1 MATLNGSPVGI
12 ADLQALALTNYGH
25 FTTMVVED
33 GAVRGLA
40 LHLDRLVGD
49 CRTVFG
55 AELDPDWVRE
65 CVRREV
71 RGFAGRCTARVTV
84 FSPGLDL
91 AAPERE
97 ASPCVL
103 VTTRPAGGAGGPL
116 RVQRLTYH
124 RDAPAVKHV
133 ALFGQLRLRRAAR
146 LAGFDDVLFTG
157 ADGLVSEGCT
167 WNVGFVDAAGTVVW
181 PEADVL
187 QGVTMRLLRSAHGRH
202 VTAPVTDRLLRSMRA
217 AFATNTAIGVRS
229 VASVD
234 DVVFRTDDP
243 VVTALREAYAGVP
256 LERLWAVSDK

>member
-1 MATLNGSPVGI
+1 MTTLNGSPVAV

-25 FTTMVVED
+25 FTSMVVED

-55 AELDPDWVRE
+55 AELDPEWVRE

-71 RGFAGRCTARVTV
+71 GGRAGRRTVRVTV
-84 FSPGLDL
+84 FDPGLEL
-91 AAPERE
+91 AAPDR
-97 ASPCVL
+97 AARPGVL
-103 VTTRPAGGAGGPL
+103 VTTRPAGDGAGPLPAL

-124 RDAPAVKHV
+124 RDAPTVKHV

-167 WNVGFVDAAGTVVW
+167 WNIGFVDAAGTVVW
-181 PEADVL
+181 PKADVL
-187 QGVTMRLLRSAHGRH
+187 PGVTMRLLRSAAPGGQ
-202 VTAPVTDRLLRSMRA
+202 VSAPVTDGLLRSMRA

-229 VASVD
+229 VGSVD
-234 DVVFRTDDP
+234 EIAFRTDDP
-243 VVTALREAYAGVP
+243 VVTALREAYAGVAP
-256 LERLWAVSDK
+256 ERL